1 MGAPLKTDIHD
12 ELMATLKRR
21 GYLQPSYEIY
31 GGVAGFFDYG
41 PLGAALKTN
50 IENLWRRH
58 YVLGEGMAEI
68 QSPTVSPEQVFRASG
83 HLEKFA
89 DTVIDCP
96 ECGAG
101 HRGDHLVRNEWRR
114 ILEASVPV
122 LRKEGF
128 GESVEALSAKVEQVR
143 EAADRDPS
151 PETLKALLLGLRAP
165 FRSPPDPLA
174 ERVLGD
180 ERAGTLLVE
189 ARMEEGRP
197 GAVLVASAHGIAI
210 AKPGATPAETKVMHR
225 AYVSCPACNAFLD
238 PDRAR
243 IAAFNL
249 MFKTSVGPGS
259 GAGRIEDSSALSR
272 ASHGGSRVAYM
283 RPETAQGMFMDFNW
297 LYRYFREK
305 LPFGA
310 VQVGKAYRN
319 EISPRQSLLRLREFH
334 QMEAEVFFDPDA
346 KTWPRFARLKDKELN
361 LLARDE
367 SEPRWMR
374 MGEAVDK
381 GIIANGALGYFI
393 ALTAEFLEAA
403 GIQKDVLR
411 FRQHGREEK
420 AHYST
425 DTWDAEFLS
434 PRFGWVEIV
443 GIADRTDYDLKAH
456 ERVSGQKLRA
466 MRRYAEPRE
475 QEVSR
480 YVANPTKLGPT
491 YKQKAGAITKALAEM
506 EAPDVAPPSVTVE
519 LEGGESVTLPGDFY
533 RVEKRNER
541 VEGEWYVPHVVEPSY
556 GIDRIFYAV
565 LESAWGVKEWTTLR
579 LATAV
584 APVKC
589 GVFPLMAKDGLD
601 ELAQALDM
609 ELRTNGIA
617 SQYDDGGAIG
627 RRYARQDE
635 IGTPFCVTVDYDTK
649 EKGTVTLRERDTG
662 AQKRL
667 PRDRVLPALQALVAG
682 KLAFAQVE
690 GTAV

>member
-1 MGAPLKTDIHD
+1 MAEAGRKDVHD
-12 ELMATLKRR
+12 ELMAVLKRR

-41 PLGAALKTN
+41 PLGAALKAN
-50 IENLWRRH
+50 LENLWRRF

-68 QSPTVSPEQVFRASG
+68 QCPTISPEQVFRASG

-89 DTVIDCP
+89 DTVVECP

-101 HRGDHLVRNEWRR
+101 NRGDHLVRAEWAR
-114 ILEASVPV
+114 LGAEA
-122 LRKEGF
+122 GA
-128 GESVEALSAKVEQVR
+128 ALSKKGKAEVAQRLARHVELVR

-151 PETLKALLLGLRAP
+151 PENVRALLDGSHPLVQQMNADAKPVNYFEGRLLTGDDLRQEQQAHK
-165 FRSPPDPLA
+165 DA
-174 ERVLGD
+174 KDKLGD
-180 ERAGTLLVE
+180 KAGSGVAQGL
-189 ARMEEGRP
+189 
-197 GAVLVASAHGIAI
+197 AV
-210 AKPGATPAETKVMHR
+210 R
-225 AYVSCPACNAFLD
+225 CPACNQPLD
-238 PDRAR
+238 IGKAR

-249 MFKTSVGPGS
+249 MFRTQVGPGS
-259 GAGRIEDSSALSR
+259 G
-272 ASHGGSRVAYM
+272 RVAYL
-283 RPETAQGMFMDFNW
+283 RPETAQGMFMDFTW

-334 QMEAEVFFDPDA
+334 QMEAEVFFDPEQ
-346 KTWPRFARLKDKELN
+346 KSWPAFERLKDKELN
-361 LLARDE
+361 LLHRDAT
-367 SEPRWMR
+367 EPERMR
-374 MGEAVDK
+374 MGDAVAK
-381 GIIANGALGYFI
+381 GIIANGALGCFI

-403 GIQKDVLR
+403 GVPQDIVR

-475 QEVSR
+475 VEVSR
-480 YVANPTKLGPT
+480 YVPNPTKLGPAF
-491 YKQKAGAITKALAEM
+491 KGKAKAISEALREM
-506 EAPDVAPPSVTVE
+506 EAPDVAPPELTVSVD
-519 LEGGESVTLPGDFY
+519 GEAVTLTSEFY
-533 RVEKRNER
+533 RVEKRVER

-556 GIDRIFYAV
+556 GVDRIFYAV
-565 LESAWGVKEWTTLR
+565 LESGWSDAKEWTSLR
-579 LATAV
+579 LAPAV

-601 ELAQALDM
+601 EVALAIDR
-609 ELRTNGIA
+609 ELRARGVA
-617 SQYDDGGAIG
+617 AQYDDGGAIG

-649 EKGTVTLRERDTG
+649 KDGTVTLRERDSG
-662 AQKRL
+662 AQKRV
-667 PRDRVLPALQALVAG
+667 PRDRLASLLEDLVAG
-682 KLAFAQVE
+682 RATFEQVE
-690 GTAV
+690 GTSPDGAHRAVPDTH

>member
-1 MGAPLKTDIHD
+1 MAPEATRKDIHE
-12 ELMATLKRR
+12 ELMAVLKRR

-50 IENLWRRH
+50 LENLWRRH

-68 QSPTVSPEQVFRASG
+68 QCPTISPEQVFRASG

-96 ECGAG
+96 ACGAG
-101 HRGDHLVRNEWRR
+101 NRGDHLVRNEWKRMLDAAR
-114 ILEASVPV
+114 PV
-122 LRKEGF
+122 LQKEGF
-128 GESVEALSAKVEQVR
+128 LGYLGKLETKVEAVR
-143 EAADRDPS
+143 ESADRDPS
-151 PETLKALLLGLRAP
+151 PENLRALLKGTHALWDPKQPAGWEGTESQGGLDASVYPTGLRIVKG
-165 FRSPPDPLA
+165 
-174 ERVLGD
+174 EK
-180 ERAGTLLVE
+180 TLL
-189 ARMEEGRP
+189 
-197 GAVLVASAHGIAI
+197 
-210 AKPGATPAETKVMHR
+210 ETSVQ
-225 AYVSCPACNAFLD
+225 CPACAAPLD
-238 PDRAR
+238 VEKAR
-243 IAAFNL
+243 IDAFNL
-249 MFKTSVGPGS
+249 MFKTQVGPGS
-259 GAGRIEDSSALSR
+259 GRAGYL
-272 ASHGGSRVAYM
+272 

-297 LYRYFREK
+297 LYRYHREK

-310 VQVGKAYRN
+310 VQIGKAYRN

-346 KTWPRFARLKDKELN
+346 KTWPRFAQLAAKELN
-361 LLARDE
+361 LLHRDA
-367 SEPRWMR
+367 SEPERMR
-374 MGEAVDK
+374 MQDAVGK

-393 ALTAEFLEAA
+393 ALTAEFLESA
-403 GIQKDVLR
+403 GIPADILR
-411 FRQHGREEK
+411 FRQHGITEK

-475 QEVSR
+475 AEVSR
-480 YVANPTKLGPT
+480 YVPNPTKLGPLF
-491 YKQKAGAITKALAEM
+491 KGKAKAIAEALRET
-506 EAPDVAPPSVTVE
+506 EAPDVAPPSLTLDVD
-519 LEGGESVTLPGDFY
+519 GEPVTLTSEFY
-533 RVEKRNER
+533 RVEKRTER

-565 LESAWGVKEWTTLR
+565 LESSWADAGEAGKEWASLK
-579 LATAV
+579 LAPLV

-601 ELAQALDM
+601 DLALDIDR
-609 ELRTNGIA
+609 ELRMGGVA

-635 IGTPFCVTVDYDTK
+635 IGTPWCVTVDYDTK
-649 EKGTVTLRERDTG
+649 ADGTVTLRERDTG
-662 AQKRL
+662 AQKRV
-667 PRDRVLPALQALVAG
+667 PRTRLLPALQDLVAG
-682 KLAFAQVE
+682 RVGFASI
-690 GTAV
+690 

>member
-1 MGAPLKTDIHD
+1 MSAKPAPAHSSAARQDIHE

-50 IENLWRRH
+50 LENLWRRH

-68 QSPTVSPEQVFRASG
+68 QCPTISPEQVFRASG

-101 HRGDHLVRNEWRR
+101 NRGDHLVRNEWKRMGDRLLEYLSKNKLGAPHAQEIASR
-114 ILEASVPV
+114 IEA
-122 LRKEGF
+122 
-128 GESVEALSAKVEQVR
+128 VR
-143 EAADRDPS
+143 ESADRDPS
-151 PETLKALLLGLRAP
+151 PENLRALLTGTHTLFAVAGGP
-165 FRSPPDPLA
+165 FERGFLFHYDIGDGKRLAARSDQM
-174 ERVLGD
+174 
-180 ERAGTLLVE
+180 LVGE
-189 ARMEEGRP
+189 P
-197 GAVLVASAHGIAI
+197 
-210 AKPGATPAETKVMHR
+210 AKPTFHDEIKCPTCQKPLDVTK
-225 AYVSCPACNAFLD
+225 
-238 PDRAR
+238 AR

-249 MFKTSVGPGS
+249 MFKTNVGPG
-259 GAGRIEDSSALSR
+259 AG
-272 ASHGGSRVAYM
+272 RVAYL
-283 RPETAQGMFMDFNW
+283 RPETAQGMFMDFGW
-297 LYRYFREK
+297 LYRFFREK

-334 QMEAEVFFDPDA
+334 QMEAEVFFDPEA
-346 KTWPRFARLKDKELN
+346 KSWPAYERLAGKTLN
-361 LLARDE
+361 LLHRDATVAKRGAD
-367 SEPRWMR
+367 EPAGSSSAHPEKMR
-374 MGEAVDK
+374 MGDAVEK

-393 ALTAEFLEAA
+393 ALTSEFLEAA
-403 GIQKDVLR
+403 GIPADIIR

-425 DTWDAEFLS
+425 DTWDAEFES

-466 MRRYAEPRE
+466 MRRFPEAREAE
-475 QEVSR
+475 VNR
-480 YVANPTKLGPT
+480 YVPNPTKLGPAF
-491 YKQKAGAITKALAEM
+491 KGKAGAISQALRDM
-506 EAPDVAPPSVTVE
+506 EAPETAPSTLTVSVD
-519 LEGGESVTLPGDFY
+519 GEDIALAGDMY
-533 RVEKRNER
+533 RVEKRVER

-565 LESAWGVKEWTTLR
+565 LESSWTNPSAVPAGAGKEWTTLK
-579 LATAV
+579 LAPSV

-589 GVFPLMAKDGLD
+589 GVFPLMAKDGMD
-601 ELAQALDM
+601 EIAQALDRD
-609 ELRTNGIA
+609 LRHAGLA

-635 IGTPFCVTVDYDTK
+635 IGTPFCVTVDYQTK
-649 EKGTVTLRERDTG
+649 DDGTVTLRERDSG
-662 AQKRL
+662 KQKRVPRARLVEWL
-667 PRDRVLPALQALVAG
+667 PRLVRGDLHFAEIDAPAVA
-682 KLAFAQVE
+682 
-690 GTAV
+690 

>member
-1 MGAPLKTDIHD
+1 MAGPSKMPADARPDVHD

-50 IENLWRRH
+50 VENLWRRH

-68 QSPTVSPEQVFRASG
+68 QCPTISPEQVFRASG

-101 HRGDHLVRNEWRR
+101 NRGDHLVRNEWKR
-114 ILEASVPV
+114 I
-122 LRKEGF
+122 F
-128 GESVEALSAKVEQVR
+128 DAKFRPFATKKGPEWERLWEDAYQDVKVIEQ
-143 EAADRDPS
+143 EADRDAS
-151 PETLKALLLGLRAP
+151 PQNLSRLLRGGHRLWDLADAYERDDPNVIQFGRYTTPDGGRLRFEPGGLRIV
-165 FRSPPDPLA
+165 DH
-174 ERVLGD
+174 EGKVVLH
-180 ERAGTLLVE
+180 E
-189 ARMEEGRP
+189 
-197 GAVLVASAHGIAI
+197 
-210 AKPGATPAETKVMHR
+210 
-225 AYVSCPACNAFLD
+225 
-238 PDRAR
+238 R
-243 IAAFNL
+243 IACPNCQKPLDMEKTRIDAFNL
-249 MFKTSVGPGS
+249 MFKTQVGPGS
-259 GAGRIEDSSALSR
+259 G
-272 ASHGGSRVAYM
+272 RVAYL

-297 LYRYFREK
+297 LYRFFREK

-334 QMEAEVFFDPDA
+334 QMEAEVFFDPEA
-346 KTWPRFARLKDKELN
+346 KSWPRYDRLKDKELQ
-361 LLARDE
+361 LLPHTAQTGGDE
-367 SEPRWMR
+367 RVTPMK
-374 MGEAVDK
+374 MGEAVAK
-381 GIIANGALGYFI
+381 GVIANGALGYFL
-393 ALTAEFLEAA
+393 ALTQEFLENA
-403 GIQKDVLR
+403 GIPTAALR
-411 FRQHGREEK
+411 FRQHLLTEK

-475 QEVSR
+475 VEVSR
-480 YVANPTKLGPT
+480 YVPNPTKLGPT
-491 YKQKAGAITKALAEM
+491 FKGKAGAISKALAEM
-506 EAPDVAPPSVTVE
+506 EAPDVAPPQLTVT
-519 LEGGESVTLPGDFY
+519 LDSGESVTLTSDFY
-533 RVEKRNER
+533 RVEKRRER

-565 LESAWGVKEWTTLR
+565 LETAWAQPGASKEWASLR
-579 LATAV
+579 LAPAV

-601 ELAQALDM
+601 QLALALDE

-635 IGTPFCVTVDYDTK
+635 IGTPWCVTVDYDTK

-662 AQKRL
+662 AQKRI
-667 PRDRVLPALQALVAG
+667 PRDRVLPTLQALVAG
-682 KLAFAQVE
+682 KLSFDAVE
-690 GTAV
+690 GTPVA